1 MFEQEPSLNLK
12 SWPDWLQCTA
22 LSSLM
27 DFPKSGICAYVY
39 QTIYKAEINVILGDM
54 KYMRLIKVKCHTV
67 HLAYEV
73 RSTMKAEV
81 LLQL

>member
-27 DFPKSGICAYVY
+27 DFPKSGISFHHVNC
-39 QTIYKAEINVILGDM
+39 TGAEERLG
-54 KYMRLIKVKCHTV
+54 
-67 HLAYEV
+67 
-73 RSTMKAEV
+73 
-81 LLQL
+81 